1 MIKEADAK
9 EQVHN
14 RYGDQITKENTKQV
28 HPNEESEYQD
38 DVPEEGVD
46 AEQKQKTGDNEA
58 QEFNSAEV
66 HEGAYEQRRVICE
79 TIIDKVSHKG
89 YQALKF
95 KRDKEDDDV
104 KGNLRDEGS
113 NDEDQTS
120 IDREDFEKAYNQNCE
135 NIEQVQVEI
144 FVLND
149 DVKHFEDC
157 LEVENFRTS
166 KYIPRGTKK
175 KMDCKDYLVNTKLKC
190 FNRFS
195 ILMDDE
201 DTIDEP
207 EIVIK
212 SLEASLL
219 NGPTPKNKQYLI

>member
-28 HPNEESEYQD
+28 HPNKESEYQD

-66 HEGAYEQRRVICE
+66 HEGAYEQRRVIRE

-135 NIEQVQVEI
+135 KVQVEN

-149 DVKHFEDC
+149 DEKHFEDWI
-157 LEVENFRTS
+157 EVEKFRTS